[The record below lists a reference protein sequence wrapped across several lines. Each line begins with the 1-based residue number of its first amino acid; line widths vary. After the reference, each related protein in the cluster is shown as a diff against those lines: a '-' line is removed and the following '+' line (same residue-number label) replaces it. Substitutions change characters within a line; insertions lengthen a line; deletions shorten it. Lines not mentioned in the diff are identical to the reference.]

1 MGELQLV
8 ENIARLT
15 LLLPIVLFFFKKKR
29 SRELWVIYFYIFFSI
44 LRQILIQILSEKSPA
59 IVNILGELNP
69 LTNYIFISSFFYLA
83 NENSL
88 DKRFIIIISI
98 LYIPTQFFQ
107 FLFPLTNTSLSII
120 STINTLLI
128 LGFCLIYFYN
138 QLKKPDITFIYL
150 LPSFWIT
157 SAIFLFSSGTFF
169 VFWYNLLYRN
179 DELFTFQYVYI
190 HAIIYLI
197 RNLIFS
203 IAFII
208 KPYKEQ
214 VVEYS

>member
-8 ENIARLT
+8 ENIARLS
-15 LLLPIVLFFFKKKR
+15 LLLPIILFFFQKNR
-29 SRELWVIYFYIFFSI
+29 SRELWVIYFYVLFSV
-44 LRQILIQILSEKSPA
+44 LRQILIQLFSKHNPTVVE
-59 IVNILGELNP
+59 ILGELNP
-69 LTNYIFISSFFYLA
+69 LTNYLFIGSFFYIA
-83 NENSL
+83 NENKL
-88 DKRFIIIISI
+88 DKKFIIIISV

-107 FLFPLTNTSLSII
+107 FLFELTDSSLSII
-120 STINTLLI
+120 STINTLI
-128 LGFCLIYFYN
+128 VLGFCLIYFYN
-138 QLKKPDITFIYL
+138 QLKNPDITFIYL

-179 DELFTFQYVYI
+179 DELFTYQYVYI

-197 RNLIFS
+197 RNIIFS
-203 IAFII
+203 IALII